1 MNTELGY
8 SQIAEVGETPTAIAA
23 ATSGPPSPIVQAAER
38 LVARIE
44 ALVNQVSSL
53 RAENASLRREVRD
66 AVALLERAGTAG
78 TDGAAVKKPGR
89 RAAASAGKAHRR
101 RRKKGPKGRATPAS
115 VTAEVVRAVLAK
127 KGAATASE
135 IAHEITLAGAPVSG
149 RAIRFLAE
157 RAGAETFVSDDGQRR
172 YRL

>member
-1 MNTELGY
+1 
-8 SQIAEVGETPTAIAA
+8 VGETPAALAA
-23 ATSGPPSPIVQAAER
+23 ASGGPPSPIVQAAER

-53 RAENASLRREVRD
+53 RAENATLRREVRE
-66 AVALLERAGTAG
+66 AVALLERAGSAG
-78 TDGAAVKKPGR
+78 SDGVGAKKTSR
-89 RAAASAGKAHRR
+89 RAATTAGKGHRR
-101 RRKKGPKGRATPAS
+101 RRKKSPKGRATPAS

-157 RAGAETFVSDDGQRR
+157 RAGAQTFVGDDGQRR

>member
-1 MNTELGY
+1 LNTELGY
-8 SQIAEVGETPTAIAA
+8 SQAAEVGETPAALAA

-44 ALVNQVSSL
+44 GLVNQVSAL
-53 RAENASLRREVRD
+53 RAENATLRREVRE
-66 AVALLERAGTAG
+66 AVALLERATTAG
-78 TDGAAVKKPGR
+78 TDGASKKTGR
-89 RAAASAGKAHRR
+89 RAATAPGKAHRR

-157 RAGAETFVSDDGQRR
+157 RAGAQTFVGDDGQRR